1 MADKSAEKERLF
13 NEWFTKSY
21 DRLRGTLRRYGM
33 LDEDN
38 FHDTYLFVRRQ
49 VLVPGKDITD
59 YDAYFIGCYKK
70 AALIKIKRENRY
82 AHPEDDFFLRC
93 GEEAKFLSEDDLN
106 GCERLVRDILR
117 FVRQKFS
124 YEEYRMFM
132 LRFYEAQF
140 SFKALAE
147 CMGISASAISQKVLQ
162 DSGRGTYPQ
171 RFRMEKSDAGG
182 GKLHVLKNKNSS
194 TDKRRTIMA
203 LIVYNRE
210 NSRPQEVTYKG
221 KRTINLDSRGTVY
234 LSKTMSIELGILGGG
249 RVNFAHDDETGDWY
263 ICRADDSEG
272 FIVWKDK
279 RCARFSAGFIVQRLM
294 RQAKVERKSVQFMMA
309 RMPVEIGGVAY
320 YKILLSNP
328 ILR

>member
-1 MADKSAEKERLF
+1 
-13 NEWFTKSY
+13 
-21 DRLRGTLRRYGM
+21 
-33 LDEDN
+33 
-38 FHDTYLFVRRQ
+38 
-49 VLVPGKDITD
+49 
-59 YDAYFIGCYKK
+59 
-70 AALIKIKRENRY
+70 
-82 AHPEDDFFLRC
+82 
-93 GEEAKFLSEDDLN
+93 
-106 GCERLVRDILR
+106 
-117 FVRQKFS
+117 
-124 YEEYRMFM
+124 
-132 LRFYEAQF
+132 
-140 SFKALAE
+140 
-147 CMGISASAISQKVLQ
+147 
-162 DSGRGTYPQ
+162 
-171 RFRMEKSDAGG
+171 
-182 GKLHVLKNKNSS
+182 
-194 TDKRRTIMA
+194 MA

-249 RVNFAHDDETGDWY
+249 RVNFAHDDETDDWY

-294 RQAKVERKSVQFMMA
+294 RQGEGGGERGEVMIQRKSVQFMMA

>member
-1 MADKSAEKERLF
+1 
-13 NEWFTKSY
+13 
-21 DRLRGTLRRYGM
+21 
-33 LDEDN
+33 
-38 FHDTYLFVRRQ
+38 
-49 VLVPGKDITD
+49 
-59 YDAYFIGCYKK
+59 
-70 AALIKIKRENRY
+70 
-82 AHPEDDFFLRC
+82 
-93 GEEAKFLSEDDLN
+93 
-106 GCERLVRDILR
+106 
-117 FVRQKFS
+117 
-124 YEEYRMFM
+124 
-132 LRFYEAQF
+132 
-140 SFKALAE
+140 
-147 CMGISASAISQKVLQ
+147 
-162 DSGRGTYPQ
+162 
-171 RFRMEKSDAGG
+171 
-182 GKLHVLKNKNSS
+182 
-194 TDKRRTIMA
+194 MA

-234 LSKTMSIELGILGGG
+234 LSKTLSIELGILGGG
-249 RVNFAHDDETGDWY
+249 RVNFAHDAETDDWY